1 MKKVNQDKLR
11 AQTTED
17 LIKYFISK
25 GEDVAQ
31 ITSGSFNFPTEI
43 DGEEGFVEIVVK
55 IPKYN
60 DDEGYALREDY
71 QIKLKNKAERELR
84 KNKNKK

>member
-11 AQTTED
+11 TQITQD
-17 LIKYFISK
+17 LIEYFTSRS
-25 GEDVAQ
+25 EDVAQ

-60 DDEGYALREDY
+60 DDEGYALREEY

-84 KNKNKK
+84 KNKK

>member
-11 AQTTED
+11 TQITED

-25 GEDVAQ
+25 SEDAAQ
-31 ITSGSFNFPTEI
+31 VTSGSFNFPTEI

-55 IPKYN
+55 IPKYS
-60 DDEGYALREDY
+60 DDEGYALREEY

-84 KNKNKK
+84 KSKK